1 MAGFIR
7 YQVKNGVEYA
17 SFYVAKRVGGS
28 KTNEVTNLGRV
39 IDKERNIFQ
48 NRKQGKFTF
57 SPETGVTEL
66 PNAVESGIYDFG
78 NAFALNSVLSACG
91 YMQLLEQ
98 TFGKDFDTLATL
110 VFYRILQGGANSGVL
125 DWYDGSWAKSLFP
138 DARLSSQRLSDFV
151 KRLSDE
157 KLAQTFFRKYLEFAN
172 CSNAVLIDSTGL
184 PNAIDMPITAV
195 SNHAGK
201 VNNEARFILVHDR
214 ETNLPLYYRYVAGN
228 IVDVST
234 LTATLKEMSAYNVK
248 VDYVLLDAGYC
259 SKDNITELFSERVSF
274 ITRLGSNR
282 KLYSGLIDKHL
293 KSLKNIK
300 YLVKY
305 RERLVY
311 IKRVKVDLYG
321 YTGYAYVAIDEERHN
336 TEFKKY
342 MLEELVANEKTPDEM
357 DKETRVLG
365 TFILISSE
373 KLEPIDV
380 LPIYYKRQAI
390 EQMFDV
396 SKNCAEIL
404 PLRVHNESAFRGHLL
419 ISFIAMVAC
428 QFADRHLTD
437 SKFSL
442 QAAMSLL
449 RNLKVKVFPNA
460 AIVQEPTKRVKEL
473 AKLMNVQLPKFAG
486 CGEKNSGN

>member
-1 MAGFIR
+1 
-7 YQVKNGVEYA
+7 
-17 SFYVAKRVGGS
+17 
-28 KTNEVTNLGRV
+28 
-39 IDKERNIFQ
+39 
-48 NRKQGKFTF
+48 
-57 SPETGVTEL
+57 
-66 PNAVESGIYDFG
+66 
-78 NAFALNSVLSACG
+78 
-91 YMQLLEQ
+91 MQLLREN
-98 TFGKDFDTLATL
+98 FGKDFDTLATL
-110 VFYRILQGGANSGVL
+110 VFYRILQGGANSGAL
-125 DWYDGSWAKSLFP
+125 DWYDGSWTKSLFP

-151 KRLSDE
+151 KCLCDE

-184 PNAIDMPITAV
+184 PNAIDMSVTAV
-195 SNHAGK
+195 SNHAGQ

-214 ETNLPLYYRYVAGN
+214 ETNLPLYYRYIAGN

-234 LTATLKEMSAYNVK
+234 LTATLKEMSAFNVK
-248 VDYVLLDAGYC
+248 VDYALLDAGYC
-259 SKDNITELFSERVSF
+259 SKNNITELFSERISF

-282 KLYSGLIDKHL
+282 KLYTGLIDEHL
-293 KSLKNIK
+293 TSLKNTK

-311 IKRVKVDLYG
+311 IMRVNIDLYG
-321 YTGYAYVAIDEERHN
+321 YMGYAYVAVDEERHN

-342 MLEELVANEKTPDEM
+342 MLEELVAAEKTPDEM
-357 DKETRVLG
+357 DKEIRTFG
-365 TFILISSE
+365 TFILVSSE
-373 KLEPIDV
+373 KLEPKDV

-428 QFADRHLTD
+428 QLADRHLTD
-437 SKFSL
+437 TKFSL
-442 QAAMSLL
+442 QAAMNLL

-460 AIVQEPTKRVKEL
+460 AVVQEPTKRVKEV
-473 AKLMNVQLPKFAG
+473 ARLMNVVLPKSAD
-486 CGEKNSGN
+486 CGQKKTGN